1 VETGFNKRLFI
12 VGIILSG
19 ITVLYLV
26 IDHSAEKHGVRTA
39 SEVASVSAIVLALIK
54 VRIIMREFMEVR
66 EAPRLLCLLT
76 DGLIVVMAIV
86 LLGAYLIG
94 RALA

>member
-1 VETGFNKRLFI
+1 METLFNKRLFF
-12 VGIILSG
+12 VWIILSA

-26 IDHSAEKHGVRTA
+26 IDHSAENHGVRTA

-66 EAPRLLCLLT
+66 EAPLLLCRLT
-76 DGLIVVMAIV
+76 DGLIVIMAIV
-86 LLGAYLIG
+86 MLGAYLIG